1 MSWKQYGGILNGE
14 QQQNSSIGVLTA
26 NEVSITGS
34 VINKTKFLNDLDISG
49 NIFVSDITGNIIT
62 CKNLNID
69 YLNITQAVINGGT
82 LFLDLNADVFL
93 KGKDGKI
100 GLNKQT
106 PTAIIDISGQST
118 YGAPPVNDNRYIYN
132 EALNVYTMSDIN
144 KNIIARNGGC
154 QGISVLTDL
163 SNSMINFYSDNR
175 IPTSNSGAGDGIRYL
190 DKNYVSDAQINY
202 TKGGILKI
210 SSPLDVDISSNLI
223 INKKNNSKHLLN
235 ESVIIYDIS
244 GNSYLSPY
252 YKSYNAGNALTLVST
267 DTSSNTF
274 LNIISPDKK
283 GFFIGGGQYPED
295 LKRKMGVIGLIDGSN
310 SIITPAQTIVSGN
323 ILTRNYTTTGF
334 NTLKPLIDNYVV
346 DINGPVHIKDGE
358 ITNLMNANFEI
369 TDMNFCKSSPQNG
382 IIVGSPYNVQIDTSL
397 IDYSYNIL
405 YTTNSGLKWKSAN
418 LPGFLGLGEI
428 GHIGYVPQ
436 GIYLYDELNSI
447 ITGTQGI
454 ILYSTNS
461 GLNYNQF
468 THNTAGFPYTDA
480 NLKLTKNYIVSYNP
494 PNQRVFVGNNDIN
507 IGSILYFDINFSSL
521 NSSIISTPTVILNNI
536 KNVNG
541 NQSIK
546 CPINA
551 CDGSGNNLITVGYNG
566 TSAILFYYNVL
577 DFTLNQGETYNRQYG
592 DLSQSYTYN
601 NIKVLGSNIAVAVG
615 NNIISYSLNY
625 SGGESTWVDIS
636 FSNVIF
642 HSVSI
647 YNDQCGVASGENV
660 IYYSS
665 NGFQNWF
672 PVSYDLIN
680 SSGKGGVFLNSINY
694 QNIYI
699 KDISNFI
706 VSNIKTKYNYD
717 GLNNIFTQGN
727 SIVNNLY
734 FPNVLN
740 FLNSSVLDISGS
752 ITISGGINFNSN
764 LTAKNVSLN
773 MVNGGYIYQF

>member
-14 QQQNSSIGVLTA
+14 QQHNSSIGVLTA

-49 NIFVSDITGNIIT
+49 NIFVSEINGNTIT
-62 CKNLNID
+62 CKNLNIE
-69 YLNITQAVINGGT
+69 YLNITEAVINGGI
-82 LFLDLNADVFL
+82 LYLDLNADVFF
-93 KGKDGKI
+93 KGQQGSI
-100 GLNKQT
+100 GLNKLIPSAT
-106 PTAIIDISGQST
+106 FDISGQST
-118 YGAPPVNDNRYIYN
+118 YGTPPENDNRYIYN

-154 QGISVLTDL
+154 QGISVLADL

-175 IPTSNSGAGDGIRYL
+175 IPTSNNGIAGNTITYL
-190 DKNYVSDAQINY
+190 DKNYVADAQINY

-283 GFFIGGGQYPED
+283 GAFIGGGQYPED
-295 LKRKMGVIGLIDGSN
+295 LTRKMGVIGLIDGSN

-334 NTLKPLIDNYVV
+334 NTLKPLIDDYVV

-358 ITNLMNANFEI
+358 ITNLINVPFEI
-369 TDMNFCKSSPQNG
+369 TDMNFCSGSPQNG
-382 IIVGSPYNVQIDTSL
+382 IIVGSPYDKQML
-397 IDYSYNIL
+397 DYSYNIF
-405 YTTNSGLKWKSAN
+405 YTTNSGLKWNSAN
-418 LPGFLGLGEI
+418 LNLENI
-428 GHIGYVPQ
+428 KNIGYIPQ
-436 GIYLYDELNSI
+436 GIFLYSVYQSI
-447 ITGTQGI
+447 ISGTQGI
-454 ILYSTNS
+454 ILYSTNG

-468 THNTAGFPYTDA
+468 THNTGFLDA
-480 NLKLTKNYIVSYNP
+480 SFNLTKNYIVSYNP
-494 PNQRVFVGNNDIN
+494 PNQRIFVGNNDTT
-507 IGSILYFDINFSSL
+507 IGSILYFDISFSSL
-521 NSSIISTPTVILNNI
+521 NSSIISTPSVVLNNI
-536 KNVNG
+536 NNVNG

-551 CDGSGNNLITVGYNG
+551 CDGSGNNLITVGYTG
-566 TSAILFYYNVL
+566 TSAILFYYNNL
-577 DFTLNQGETYNRQYG
+577 GSFEINNQGETYNHTYS
-592 DLSQSYTYN
+592 DLSQSYRYN
-601 NIKVLGSNIAVAVG
+601 NIKVLDTNIAVAVG

-625 SGGESTWVDIS
+625 SGGATTWVDIS

-647 YNDQCGVASGENV
+647 YNAECGMASGENV

-680 SSGKGGVFLNSINY
+680 SSGKGADFLNSKNY

-706 VSNIKTKYNYD
+706 VSNIRKKYNYD
-717 GLNNIFTQGN
+717 SSNNIFTQGN

-734 FPNVLN
+734 FPNLLN
-740 FLNSSVLDISGS
+740 YLNSSVLDISGS
-752 ITISGGINFNSN
+752 ITISGGINFKSD
-764 LTAKNVSLN
+764 LIAKNVSLN